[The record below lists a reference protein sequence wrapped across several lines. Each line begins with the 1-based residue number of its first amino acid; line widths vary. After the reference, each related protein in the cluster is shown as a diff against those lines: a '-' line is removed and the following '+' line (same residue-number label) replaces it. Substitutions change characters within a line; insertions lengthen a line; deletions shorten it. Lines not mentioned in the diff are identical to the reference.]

1 MTQDEPKTGTA
12 PQFGYDGDPSGAGYE
27 FWREE
32 FCRRVMV
39 VDLTPIS
46 DGPVRCDITPA
57 QLPLVCMSCSTG
69 TAMKFTSLGVN
80 DDLVLLMAPDSPLQ
94 AVMGP
99 RALDMPSRSISLG
112 DASIKGAYVS
122 QLAEGGFKTALI
134 DRKTLLE
141 NCPDAESKVAQRLD
155 RDPALSAFLHQYYDL
170 AVRHAPLLDA
180 VGQNAI
186 AQHLIDLVVL
196 AIGSNRD
203 AEEAAKG
210 RGLAAA
216 RFEAIK
222 ADILTQLGDGNLTL
236 SALAQKHR
244 ASPRYVQ
251 LLFERNG
258 ITFSEFVLEQR
269 LLRAA
274 RLLRDPLHSNRK
286 VSDIAHLSGFNDVS
300 YFHRTFRRRFG
311 VTPSDARAVAR
322 GSGG

>member
-1 MTQDEPKTGTA
+1 MADDKPKTGA
-12 PQFGYDGDPSGAGYE
+12 SPQFGYAGDPSGTGYE

-57 QLPLVCMSCSTG
+57 QLPRVRMSCSTG
-69 TAMKFTSLGVN
+69 TAMKFTSMGVN
-80 DDLVLLMAPDSPLQ
+80 DDLVLLMAPDSPLR

-99 RALDMPSRSISLG
+99 RTLDVPSRGISLG

-134 DRKTLLE
+134 DRKTLLDY
-141 NCPDAESKVAQRLD
+141 CPDAESKVAQSLG

-170 AVRHAPLLDA
+170 AVAHAPRLDA
-180 VGQNAI
+180 LGQNAI

-196 AIGSNRD
+196 AIGAGRD
-203 AEEAAKG
+203 AEEVAKG

-222 ADILTQLGDGNLTL
+222 ADILSSIGDGALNLP
-236 SALAQKHR
+236 ALAQRHR

-251 LLFERNG
+251 MLFERSG
-258 ITFSEFVLEQR
+258 TTFSEFLVEHR
-269 LLRAA
+269 LLLAA
-274 RLLRDPLHSNRK
+274 RLLRDPRHRARK

-300 YFHRTFRRRFG
+300 YFHRVFRRRFG
-311 VTPSDARAVAR
+311 MTPSDMR
-322 GSGG
+322 GAQSRD

>member
-1 MTQDEPKTGTA
+1 MTQDEPKTGGG
-12 PQFGYDGDPSGAGYE
+12 PQFGYSGDPSGPDYE

-46 DGPVRCDITPA
+46 DGRVQCDITAA
-57 QLPLVCMSCSTG
+57 QLPRVRMSCSTG
-69 TAMKFTSLGVN
+69 TAMKFTSMGVN

-94 AVMGP
+94 AIMGP
-99 RALDMPSRSISLG
+99 RTLDVPPRSISLG

-141 NCPDAESKVAQRLD
+141 YCPDAESKVAQRLD
-155 RDPALSAFLHQYYDL
+155 RDPALSTFLHQYYDL
-170 AVRHAPLLDA
+170 AVRHAPHLDA
-180 VGQNAI
+180 VSQNAI

-196 AIGSNRD
+196 TIGGGRD
-203 AEEAAKG
+203 AEDVAKG

-222 ADILTQLGDGNLTL
+222 ADILSQLGDGNLTL

-269 LLRAA
+269 LLHAA
-274 RLLRDPLHSNRK
+274 RLLRDPLHGKRK
-286 VSDIAHLSGFNDVS
+286 VSDIAHLSGFNDIS

-311 VTPSDARAVAR
+311 MTPSDARAFAR
-322 GSGG
+322 GNGG

>member
-1 MTQDEPKTGTA
+1 MANDKPKTGSS
-12 PQFGYDGDPSGAGYE
+12 PQFGYAGDPSGAKYE

-57 QLPLVCMSCSTG
+57 QLPRVRMSCSTG
-69 TAMKFTSLGVN
+69 TAMKFTSMGVN
-80 DDLVLLMAPDSPLQ
+80 DDLVLLMAPDSPLR
-94 AVMGP
+94 AVMG
-99 RALDMPSRSISLG
+99 RRTLDMPSRGISLG

-134 DRKTLLE
+134 DRKTLLDY
-141 NCPDAESKVAQRLD
+141 CPDAESKVAHSLG

-170 AVRHAPLLDA
+170 AVTGAPHLDTL
-180 VGQNAI
+180 GQNAV

-196 AIGSNRD
+196 AIGAGRD
-203 AEEAAKG
+203 AEEVAKG

-222 ADILTQLGDGNLTL
+222 ADILAQLGDGTLTL
-236 SALAQKHR
+236 SAIAQRHR
-244 ASPRYVQ
+244 ATPRYLQ
-251 LLFERNG
+251 MLFERNG

-269 LLRAA
+269 LLQAA
-274 RLLRDPLHSNRK
+274 RMLCDLRLRNRK
-286 VSDIAHLSGFNDVS
+286 VSDIAHLAGFNDVS
-300 YFHRTFRRRFG
+300 YFHRAFRRRFG
-311 VTPSDARAVAR
+311 MTPSDMRAQGFEGA
-322 GSGG
+322 

>member
-1 MTQDEPKTGTA
+1 MSDDEAQRRGG
-12 PQFGYDGDPSGAGYE
+12 PQFGYAGDASGAGYE

-57 QLPLVCMSCSTG
+57 QLPLVRMSCSTG

-80 DDLVLLMAPDSPLQ
+80 DELVLLMAPDSPLR

-99 RALDMPSRSISLG
+99 RALDMPSRGISLG

-141 NCPDAESKVAQRLD
+141 NCPDAEGKVAQRLD

-170 AVRHAPLLDA
+170 AVRHAPHLDA

-196 AIGSNRD
+196 AIGGGRD
-203 AEEAAKG
+203 AQEVARN

-216 RFEAIK
+216 RFEAVK
-222 ADILTQLGDGNLTL
+222 ADILSQLGNGSLTL

-244 ASPRYVQ
+244 ASPRYIQ
-251 LLFERNG
+251 MLFERSG
-258 ITFSEFVLEQR
+258 STFSEFVLEQR

-274 RLLRDPLHSNRK
+274 RLLRDPLHRERK

-300 YFHRTFRRRFG
+300 YFNRTFRRRFG
-311 VTPSDARAVAR
+311 MTPGDVRAGAR